1 MIFANFYAKNCLKQK
16 RAVLWKAPFKM
27 ADLEEAFT
35 NFNLIPDF
43 AIQLF
48 TKEKERI
55 AESLKDSKH
64 DPVAQAI
71 ARLDTLLKYINEQRK
86 TAQRI

>member
-1 MIFANFYAKNCLKQK
+1 
-16 RAVLWKAPFKM
+16 M